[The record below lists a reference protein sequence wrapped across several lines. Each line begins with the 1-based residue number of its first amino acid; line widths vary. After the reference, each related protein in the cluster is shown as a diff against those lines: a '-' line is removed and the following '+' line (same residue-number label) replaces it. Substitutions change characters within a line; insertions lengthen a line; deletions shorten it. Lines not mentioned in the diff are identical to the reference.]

1 MVKAMKEIIKSEVS
15 ELNNTLDFTAPF
27 YDSLSAAL
35 NDPTVAEKATAVRSH
50 AEAHAEAYTKLM
62 EKLGEPKRFRFDVHY
77 SIDEEKFVCIECTT
91 A

>member
-1 MVKAMKEIIKSEVS
+1 MVEAMKEIIKSEVS

-35 NDPTVAEKATAVRSH
+35 NDPTVTEKATAVR
-50 AEAHAEAYTKLM
+50 AHAEAYTKLM
-62 EKLGEPKRFRFDVHY
+62 RKLDDPRRFRFDVHY
-77 SIDEEKFVCIECTT
+77 SVEKERFVCVECTS

>member
-1 MVKAMKEIIKSEVS
+1 MIETMKAIIADEVR

-50 AEAHAEAYTKLM
+50 AEAYTKLM
-62 EKLGEPKRFRFDVHY
+62 GKLGEPNRFRFDVHY
-77 SIDEEKFVCIECTT
+77 SMDEEKFVYIECTT

>member
-27 YDSLSAAL
+27 YDSLPAAL

-50 AEAHAEAYTKLM
+50 AEAYTKLM
-62 EKLGEPKRFRFDVHY
+62 GKLGEPKRFRFDVHY